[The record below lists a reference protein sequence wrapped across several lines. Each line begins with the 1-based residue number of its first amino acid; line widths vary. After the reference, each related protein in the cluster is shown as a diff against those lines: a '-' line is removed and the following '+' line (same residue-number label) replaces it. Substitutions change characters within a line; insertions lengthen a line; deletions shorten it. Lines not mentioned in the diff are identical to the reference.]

1 MRWLRNISFTPSSMV
16 RLPGS
21 TTGGGDSPTRRSTT
35 RGSAENN
42 YRGIVW
48 RFGASRYSR
57 HRKLRNLSG
66 REHVDSSLAKWSDTA
81 PEPVSLSRSPST
93 SDHPAVPLPLPEVSP
108 LFQPRER
115 ISTSNSAGGEG
126 DCPLP
131 SPKGSRGRAGDE
143 RDVDRDR
150 NAPPQ
155 KIGGGISPNASIKS
169 VSDSV
174 GERHKKEGQIEAR
187 LSGRA
192 NQDAR
197 RYPENSRNGFWI
209 DVPSRSAP
217 TSPYTSPT
225 PSPQR
230 NISGNISNFHYMSP
244 VGNQGW
250 SAPELPNFPCVA
262 APVGNHVWSAPE
274 LPSSAM
280 MRGVPPAF
288 FDCSTLS
295 TESSPMHSPRGK
307 SPHLDP
313 RSPTGPTSPLHAKIS
328 HETHAMRREGSGHVS
343 VHPLP
348 LPPGVPMPSAS
359 IPTMASAPTS
369 INLSSPPVSSPSH
382 SIPSASCSMALPSTP
397 MASPS
402 TPISQAN
409 TKSESISMKNQW
421 QKGKLIGRGTFGS
434 VYVASNRQ
442 NGALCAMKEVELF
455 HDDPKSAESI
465 KQLEQEIKLLSQL
478 KHPNIVQYYGSDII
492 DDRLYI
498 YLEYVHP
505 GSINKY
511 VREHCGAMTESV
523 VRNFTRHI
531 LSGLAYLHS
540 TKTIHR
546 DIKGANLLVDS
557 CGVVKL
563 ADFGM
568 AKHLT
573 GQVADLSLK
582 GSPYWMAPELLLSV
596 MQKDNTPDL
605 ALAVDIWSLGCT
617 IIEMFTGKPPWS
629 EYEGAAAMFKVMKD
643 TPPMPESLSYE
654 ARDFLKC
661 CFQRN
666 PAERPTAAMLLEH
679 PFMKNLQYTD
689 ASSCSQDKCYS
700 PSKQYSSKSDQSS
713 MLPSPQNSKGKLAA
727 DNVIGPLSHHET
739 SDLTVMSRYSPRSTL
754 EALPMVSPLRSVP
767 NAHHYGSPTN
777 AADIVNQI
785 NRKNHT
791 LI

>member
-16 RLPGS
+16 RIPG
-21 TTGGGDSPTRRSTT
+21 TGTGGDSPTRRATS
-35 RGSAENN
+35 RGSDDHN
-42 YRGIVW
+42 YRGVVW
-48 RFGASRYSR
+48 RFGASKYSR

-66 REHVDSSLAKWSDTA
+66 RERDATSLAKWSDTTA
-81 PEPVSLSRSPST
+81 EPVSLSRSPST
-93 SDHPAVPLPLPEVSP
+93 SDDHAVPLPLPEVSP
-108 LFQPRER
+108 LFQRRELN
-115 ISTSNSAGGEG
+115 SSSNSAGGDG

-131 SPKGSRGRAGDE
+131 SP
-143 RDVDRDR
+143 
-150 NAPPQ
+150 PH
-155 KIGGGISPNASIKS
+155 KIGGAASPSAPFKS
-169 VSDSV
+169 VFDS
-174 GERHKKEGQIEAR
+174 GEKQKKEDQIETR
-187 LSGRA
+187 SSGRA
-192 NQDAR
+192 NRDAR
-197 RYPENSRNGFWI
+197 GYPESSRNGFWI

-217 TSPYTSPT
+217 TSPYASPT
-225 PSPQR
+225 LSPQR
-230 NISGNISNFHYMSP
+230 NGSGNLSNFHHVAP

-250 SAPELPNFPCVA
+250 SAPELPNFPYV

-295 TESSPMHSPRGK
+295 SESSPMHSPRGR
-307 SPHLDP
+307 SPHRDP
-313 RSPTGPTSPLHAKIS
+313 RSPTGATSPLHTKIS
-328 HETHAMRREGSGHVS
+328 LEIHAGRREGSGHVS

-348 LPPGVPMPSAS
+348 LPPGPGVPMPSAS
-359 IPTMASAPTS
+359 IPTMP
-369 INLSSPPVSSPSH
+369 SPSTSMPLPSTPVPSP
-382 SIPSASCSMALPSTP
+382 SIPMPSASSSMALPSTP

-402 TPISQAN
+402 TPITQAS
-409 TKSESISMKNQW
+409 TKTESISMKNQW

-434 VYVASNRQ
+434 VYVASNRE

-455 HDDPKSAESI
+455 HDDPKSAECI

-478 KHPNIVQYYGSDII
+478 KHPNIVQYYGCDSVE
-492 DDRLYI
+492 DRLYI

-679 PFMKNLQYTD
+679 PFMKNLQHPDTL
-689 ASSCSQDKCYS
+689 SCSPAVAGASLMDKCYS
-700 PSKQYSSKSDQSS
+700 PSKQYSSKFDQSPSS
-713 MLPSPQNSKGKLAA
+713 MLPSSQSSKGKLAA
-727 DNVIGPLSHHET
+727 ESNVSIFPPF
-739 SDLTVMSRYSPRSTL
+739 YP
-754 EALPMVSPLRSVP
+754 
-767 NAHHYGSPTN
+767 
-777 AADIVNQI
+777 
-785 NRKNHT
+785 
-791 LI
+791 

>member
-1 MRWLRNISFTPSSMV
+1 MV
-16 RLPGS
+16 RIPG
-21 TTGGGDSPTRRSTT
+21 TGTGGDSPTRRTTT
-35 RGSAENN
+35 RGSDDHN

-48 RFGASRYSR
+48 RFGASKYSR

-66 REHVDSSLAKWSDTA
+66 RERDATSLAKWSDTT

-93 SDHPAVPLPLPEVSP
+93 SDDHAVPLPLPEVSP
-108 LFQPRER
+108 LFQRREG
-115 ISTSNSAGGEG
+115 ISNLNSAGGDG

-131 SPKGSRGRAGDE
+131 SPKGWRGRGGDD

-150 NAPPQ
+150 TTPPH
-155 KIGGGISPNASIKS
+155 KIGGAASPTAPIKS
-169 VSDSV
+169 ISDS
-174 GERHKKEGQIEAR
+174 GEKQKKEDQNETR
-187 LSGRA
+187 SSERA

-197 RYPENSRNGFWI
+197 GYPESSRNGFWI

-217 TSPYTSPT
+217 TSPYASPT
-225 PSPQR
+225 LSPQR
-230 NISGNISNFHYMSP
+230 NRSGNLSNFYHVIP

-250 SAPELPNFPCVA
+250 SSPELPSFPCA

-295 TESSPMHSPRGK
+295 SESSPMHSPRG
-307 SPHLDP
+307 
-313 RSPTGPTSPLHAKIS
+313 RSPTGATSPLHTKIS
-328 HETHAMRREGSGHVS
+328 LETHAVRREGSGHVS

-359 IPTMASAPTS
+359 ILSMASPSTS
-369 INLSSPPVSSPSH
+369 MPLQSTPVPSPS
-382 SIPSASCSMALPSTP
+382 IPMPSASSP

-402 TPISQAN
+402 TPMASQSTPITQAN
-409 TKSESISMKNQW
+409 TKTESTSMKNKW

-434 VYVASNRQ
+434 VYVASNRE

-478 KHPNIVQYYGSDII
+478 KHPNIVQYYGCDSVE
-492 DDRLYI
+492 DRLYI

-523 VRNFTRHI
+523 VRNFTWHI

-596 MQKDNTPDL
+596 MQKDNSPDL

-629 EYEGAAAMFKVMKD
+629 EYEGAAAMFKVIRD
-643 TPPMPESLSYE
+643 TPPIPETLSYE
-654 ARDFLKC
+654 ASDFLKC

-679 PFMKNLQYTD
+679 PFMKNLQHPD
-689 ASSCSQDKCYS
+689 ASSCSQAVAGASLMDKCYS
-700 PSKQYSSKSDQSS
+700 PSKQYSSKFDQSS
-713 MLPSPQNSKGKLAA
+713 MLPSSQNSKGKLAA
-727 DNVIGPLSHHET
+727 ESVIGPPSRHET

-754 EALPMVSPLRSVP
+754 EALPILSPPRSVP
-767 NAHHYGSPTN
+767 NVHHLGSPTN
-777 AADIVNQI
+777 VAGVVNQT
-785 NRKNHT
+785 NKKNHT
-791 LI
+791 LIL